1 MAGLPLDSNGQ
12 SVQVFTPDRDKVLIV
27 ELNAGNSYTFE
38 RNVKLN
44 KDKAFAIRPTKAVS
58 YYMNGNAEYFPI
70 DANLFLVFGIDAKID
85 TIKFVGVEDTTLY
98 LMLM

>member
-1 MAGLPLDSNGQ
+1 
-12 SVQVFTPDRDKVLIV
+12 
-27 ELNAGNSYTFE
+27 
-38 RNVKLN
+38 
-44 KDKAFAIRPTKAVS
+44 
-58 YYMNGNAEYFPI
+58 MNGNAEYFPI